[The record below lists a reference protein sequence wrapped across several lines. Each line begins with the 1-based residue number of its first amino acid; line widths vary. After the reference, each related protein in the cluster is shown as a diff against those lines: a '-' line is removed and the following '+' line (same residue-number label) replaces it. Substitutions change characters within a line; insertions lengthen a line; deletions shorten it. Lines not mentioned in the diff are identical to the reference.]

1 MPLNKVKLL
10 SLLSLGVTVAVVVAV
25 SKMTK
30 RNSSCLYGNQLLLLL
45 LLILDDK
52 MQFINQMTKLWLK
65 FVAIQERETIR
76 ARPFNDERCCSTEVV
91 KIQETSGSK
100 KQKEGNSEMQ

>member
-1 MPLNKVKLL
+1 
-10 SLLSLGVTVAVVVAV
+10 
-25 SKMTK
+25 
-30 RNSSCLYGNQLLLLL
+30 
-45 LLILDDK
+45 
-52 MQFINQMTKLWLK
+52 MTKLWLK

-100 KQKEGNSEMQ
+100 KQKEGNSEM